1 MVKLIENDLA
11 THMLNL
17 MRNKGTEP
25 FLMRH
30 LLREITKILLG
41 EVFRKAE
48 RREREIETWIGKRK
62 FEFIDTDRI
71 TFVGV
76 LRAGLPMLESAL
88 EMFLRAEGG
97 FIGAKR
103 DEETLE
109 THIQYVRLPEIE
121 GKRVIIL
128 DPMLATGG
136 TLIKVWEVIKEG
148 NPADITS
155 VHLVASPE
163 GLERVGQICK
173 GLTLYTVSVDEGLN
187 SKGFIIPGLGD
198 MGDRLYS

>member
-1 MVKLIENDLA
+1 MVELIENDLA
-11 THMLNL
+11 THILNL
-17 MRNKGTEP
+17 MRDKGTKP
-25 FLMRH
+25 ILMRH
-30 LLREITKILLG
+30 LLKEITKILLG

-48 RREREIETWIGKRK
+48 RMERDIETWIGKRK
-62 FEFIDTDRI
+62 FEFINADRI

-88 EMFLRAEGG
+88 EMFLDAKAG

-109 THIQYVRLPEIE
+109 THIQYVRLPAIE

-163 GLERVGQICK
+163 GLERVEQICK

-187 SKGFIIPGLGD
+187 SRGFIIPGLGD

>member
-17 MRNKGTEP
+17 MRDKNTEP
-25 FLMRH
+25 PLMRH

-48 RREREIETWIGKRK
+48 IKEREIETWVGKRK
-62 FEFIDTDRI
+62 FEFIDTGRI

-88 EMFLRAEGG
+88 EMFLQAEGG

-109 THIQYVRLPEIE
+109 THIQYVRLPEVE

-136 TLIKVWEVIKEG
+136 TLIKVWEVVKEG
-148 NPADITS
+148 NPADIIS

-163 GLERVGQICK
+163 GLERVERICN
-173 GLTLYTVSVDEGLN
+173 GLTLYTLSVDEGLN